1 MSFRPQMFYVMGFA
15 ILFSSSPVYAT
26 PTGSD
31 PLKLYGKEIIF
42 DVLRNGEKS
51 GTHLVTFKRNGKKLE
66 VRANFDL
73 SVSFLSFKVYELSY
87 KSVAIW
93 IDNAL
98 REIKAETNDN
108 GEKTWVT
115 AEAFKTG
122 FNVRTAKKTYQVKPS
137 LFPTNHWNSLV
148 LRQNQVLNT
157 ITGLMNEV
165 SIRNDGLEKVPTE
178 RGIINANK
186 YTYTGQLE
194 TTVWYDRRG
203 RWVKMEF
210 FGKDGS
216 TITYKC
222 KKCQG
227 L

>member
-1 MSFRPQMFYVMGFA
+1 MFYVMGFA
-15 ILFSSSPVYAT
+15 ILCSSSPVYAT

-51 GTHLVTFKRNGKKLE
+51 GTHLVTFKRNGNKLE
-66 VRANFDL
+66 VSANFI
-73 SVSFLSFKVYELSY
+73 SRFHSFPLRLTSFH

-115 AEAFKTG
+115 AEASKIG
-122 FNVRTAKKTYQVKPS
+122 FNVRTAKKTYQVKSS

-194 TTVWYDRRG
+194 TTVWYDQRG

-216 TITYKC
+216 TITYRC